1 MDNNKKKI
9 AVDVFI
15 ISILFAIA
23 GSVSISVIFTVNIFN
38 NKFKNISKYKQIS
51 AKIYELDEIVKN
63 KYNGTIDDN
72 KLNDEL
78 RLGYMNGIADKNS
91 RYITKDEYTKI
102 KKGQQG
108 QRALFGAELIADG
121 GYIKVKK
128 YYNTNFHEVNELEPG
143 DLIININGVDITTE
157 NAKESITN
165 LWQLEGKSVDIT
177 VRRGI
182 NDINKN
188 LVVRCVDILPIESEN
203 FDNIGYIKI
212 QSFNNRTVNDFEKQL
227 EKILKEEDAV
237 IFDVRGVSSGEVEY
251 AAKMLEFVLPQ
262 GLIVSSA
269 YKDGTSENLF
279 YSSGHKEL
287 KKPAVVLADSET
299 AGAAE
304 LFVAALKSYHKALFV
319 GTQTAGRGTIQETF
333 ELKDG
338 SAVELTTAEFL
349 PPNGISFHEK
359 GIIPDVSVETGLMQN
374 FGEQSTFSQNDLQL
388 LKAVEVLKNILENNA
403 TK

>member
-9 AVDVFI
+9 SIDVFI

-23 GSVSISVIFTVNIFN
+23 VSVSISVISTVNIFN
-38 NKFKNISKYKQIS
+38 NKFKNVSKYKQIS

-91 RYITKDEYTKI
+91 RYITKDEYIKI

-108 QRALFGAELIADG
+108 QKALFGAELIADG

-128 YYNTNFHEVNELEPG
+128 YYNKSFNETNELEPG
-143 DLIININGVDITTE
+143 DLIININGEDITTE
-157 NAKESITN
+157 NVKEHLTN
-165 LWQLEGKSVDIT
+165 LWLLEDKAVDIT
-177 VRRGI
+177 IRRGV

-188 LVVRCVDILPIESEN
+188 IVVRCVDILPVESES
-203 FDNIGYIKI
+203 FDNIGCIKI
-212 QSFNNRTVNDFEKQL
+212 QSFNNRAVNDFERQL
-227 EKILKEEDAV
+227 EKVLKEEDAV
-237 IFDVRGVSSGEVEY
+237 IFDVRGVSSGDVEC
-251 AAKMLEFVLPQ
+251 AAKMLQCVLPQ
-262 GLIVSSA
+262 GLIVSSVN
-269 YKDGTSENLF
+269 KDGTSENLF
-279 YSSGHKEL
+279 YSSGNKEL
-287 KKPAVVLADSET
+287 KKPAVVLADNET

-304 LFVAALKSYHKALFV
+304 LFVAALKSYNKALFV
-319 GTQTAGRGTIQETF
+319 GMQTIGRGTIQETF

-359 GIIPDVSVETGLMQN
+359 GLIPDVSVESMPVQDI
-374 FGEQSTFSQNDLQL
+374 GEQATFSQNDLQL
-388 LKAVEVLKNILENNA
+388 LKAIEILKNTLESNI
-403 TK
+403 KK